1 MPDVMQASI
10 LVFGDVEELDFVG
23 PWEVLKSAN
32 KVRPGIVEVKLVAQ
46 EKETPIRAFNGLRF
60 FPEVGLASAEIPDLL
75 IVPGGQG
82 RRVAMRDAEILDFVR
97 KTAKAGRMIASV
109 CTGAFVLAEAGL
121 LSGKRATT
129 HGSALDE
136 LRGYPDIAVVEERV
150 VRNGNIFTAAG
161 VSAGMDMALEILAI
175 VAGSETA
182 LATAR
187 HIEYEPPHLLNT
199 IR

>member
-1 MPDVMQASI
+1 MLQVSI

-23 PWEVLKSAN
+23 PWEILKSAN
-32 KVRPGIVEVKLVAQ
+32 KVCPGTVEVRLVA
-46 EKETPIRAFNGLRF
+46 KEEGTPVRAFNGLRF
-60 FPEVGLASAEIPDLL
+60 FPEVGLSAAEIPDLL

-82 RRVAMRDAEILDFVR
+82 RRAAMKDADVLEFVR
-97 KTAKAGRMIASV
+97 RTADAGKMVASV

-136 LRGYPDIAVVEERV
+136 LRGYREVEVVEERV

-175 VAGSETA
+175 VAGGETA
-182 LATAR
+182 LAAAR
-187 HIEYEPPHLLNT
+187 HVEYEPPSL
-199 IR
+199 IRRLC